1 VLLYAGVS
9 RLPAGRMALLQFV
22 YPASAIVFDAL
33 VYGRTLSGIQL
44 AGGALLLASLLAASR
59 EKLRA

>member
-1 VLLYAGVS
+1 
-9 RLPAGRMALLQFV
+9 MALLQFV
-22 YPASAIVFDAL
+22 YPASAIAFDAL

-44 AGGALLLASLLAASR
+44 AGGALLLASLLVASR